1 MAEPVWIV
9 GVGMTPFGRHTGRG
23 VRDLT
28 AEAVSEALADAGLER
43 GDIGAAFFGNTTQ
56 GALEGQLMV
65 GGQIALRAM
74 GFERI
79 PVFNVENA
87 CATGATALHL
97 AVSQVRAGAAD
108 IALAVGVEKMNVAD
122 RDRAMAVFEG
132 AYDVSDP
139 DGLSATLTA
148 LGGEVDDTGAG
159 RRSVFMDIYAA
170 MARAHMNTFGTTQ
183 RQIAAVAEKNH
194 RHAMHN
200 DKAHHRTPLTVEEI
214 LAARPLAFPLTVPM
228 CAPITDGAAAVVVCG
243 QRGLRRLAGAERHVR
258 VLACVV
264 GTGVERPLEAS
275 DRHITRLLA
284 ERAYEEAG
292 VGPEDMDV
300 AELHDATAFAEIQL
314 TELLGLCEPG
324 AGGEAAER
332 GVTTLG
338 GRLPV
343 NPSGGLESKG
353 HPLGA
358 TGLAQVYELVQQL
371 RGEGGV
377 RQVDRARIGIAEN
390 GGGFY
395 SGEEAVSAI
404 TVVGV

>member
-284 ERAYEEAG
+284 DRAYEEAG

>member
-170 MARAHMNTFGTTQ
+170 LARAHMNTFGTTQ

-243 QRGLRRLAGAERHVR
+243 QRGLRRLAGAGRHVR

-264 GTGVERPLEAS
+264 GTGVERPLDAS